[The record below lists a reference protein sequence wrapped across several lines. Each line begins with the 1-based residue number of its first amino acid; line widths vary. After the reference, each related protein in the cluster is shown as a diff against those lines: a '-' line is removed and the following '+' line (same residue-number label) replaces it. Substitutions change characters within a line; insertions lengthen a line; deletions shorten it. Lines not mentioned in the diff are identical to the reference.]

1 VKLAASPLSVV
12 KGMKEPIKRVRQ
24 EDSDAL
30 TILQMAKVQS
40 NYKASLITQV
50 LVV

>member
-1 VKLAASPLSVV
+1 MAASPLSVV
-12 KGMKEPIKRVRQ
+12 KGMKEPIKQVRQ

-30 TILQMAKVQS
+30 TILQTAKVQS
-40 NYKASLITQV
+40 NVRACLITHV